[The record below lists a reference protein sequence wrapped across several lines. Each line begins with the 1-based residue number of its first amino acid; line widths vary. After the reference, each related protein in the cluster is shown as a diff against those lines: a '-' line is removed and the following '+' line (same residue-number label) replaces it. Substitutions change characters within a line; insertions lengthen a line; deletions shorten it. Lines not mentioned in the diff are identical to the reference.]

1 MQFLLFVT
9 ASIGAAQDSST
20 DNASMVPS
28 MSLTQFQTVLQTFL
42 DDELAVVVD
51 GLASASDGFD
61 LADEGYMTSVD
72 DESNDEL
79 NATVLSTEFM
89 LDNMLK
95 NRVSFVETDSNGQR
109 RRVLKNH
116 HHRHSNHKHSKS
128 DKSAQTPEAPHKRG
142 RFVDVDPSSIP
153 VEVNA
158 TWDGIISHAW
168 DMAKLSAKPA
178 KGPSKV
184 RVSERRSR
192 TSSADSSD
200 SDESMDNL
208 FEDSDELVLNWS
220 DETETLFLI
229 CHSSQQEL
237 DGNSH
242 LKEILTAAG
251 KDVNVL
257 DTNESFEVVHS
268 SPLLT
273 CIILSM
279 PPTHAWNI
287 AQRGST
293 RADNTSIHIAP
304 WVDVMKISPE
314 VFDQIVT
321 VDERVTNDSS
331 SEHSKERGLRN
342 FRRVQDNFTEILD
355 DKDSLFWV
363 AKSDSN
369 ASSME
374 KKYIVFSLFSSSTLE
389 DANNVIQ
396 SLVEMATVGQRRRRT
411 TSEDVYES
419 DLSISD
425 AFSISGARVNGSS
438 KLASSSVH
446 HWSRLLQSGLESENG
461 CSELFENTSIQPSLV
476 KSSYEFLL
484 SPDDTMSSTLFTA
497 CVASAVAG
505 IAVNARVLNV
515 GIVPKEVEL
524 DNHKAQWV
532 LQGSMVKAD
541 DSTSWRL
548 PFFDAG
554 LKGQGQIVS
563 VSDTGLDTENCYF
576 KDARGNG
583 NIFTKWD
590 TSRRKVVRYD
600 VSPRG
605 GDSSDAYKGHGSHV
619 VGTLTGRNIRGK
631 MGNGDDPKEGMAPA
645 AKVHFFDIG
654 LGSVSYLSYRLI
666 AQSVVSNTL
675 FYKCTIFTGML
686 SMILAKL
693 GLIHFTKMAEIGEQK
708 WHLVAGV
715 LGIERRM
722 IGCAGFMIN

>member
-1 MQFLLFVT
+1 MHFLLLAT
-9 ASIGAAQDSST
+9 ASFGSAQDSST
-20 DNASMVPS
+20 ANAPSVPS
-28 MSLTQFQTVLQTFL
+28 MSLTQFQTVLRTFL

-51 GLASASDGFD
+51 GLASAGNGFH
-61 LADEGYMTSVD
+61 LVDEGYITAD
-72 DESNDEL
+72 DDKSNIEL
-79 NATVLSTEFM
+79 NDVISDTESM

-95 NRVSFVETDSNGQR
+95 NRISSVETDSSGQR

-116 HHRHSNHKHSKS
+116 HHRHHNHKNSKS
-128 DKSAQTPEAPHKRG
+128 DKSAPTPDAPHQRG
-142 RFVDVDPSSIP
+142 RFIDIDPSSIP

-168 DMAKLSAKPA
+168 DMAKLAAKPD

-184 RVSERRSR
+184 HRSEKRSR
-192 TSSADSSD
+192 GSSADSID
-200 SDESMDNL
+200 AGESMESL
-208 FEDSDELVLNWS
+208 FDDSDELVLDWS

-237 DGNSH
+237 DGNNH

-251 KDVNVL
+251 KDLNVL
-257 DTNESFEVVHS
+257 DTTESFEVVHS

-293 RADNTSIHIAP
+293 GDDNSSIHVAP

-321 VDERVTNDSS
+321 IDESATNDSIE
-331 SEHSKERGLRN
+331 EHSRERGLRN
-342 FRRVQDNFTEILD
+342 FRRVLENSTEVMD
-355 DKDSLFWV
+355 DEESLFWV
-363 AKSDSN
+363 TNPDSN
-369 ASSME
+369 VNSME
-374 KKYIVFSLFSSSTLE
+374 NKYIVFSLSSPSTLD
-389 DANNVIQ
+389 DAHDVVQ
-396 SLVEMATVGQRRRRT
+396 SLVEMATVGQRKRRM
-411 TSEDVYES
+411 SS
-419 DLSISD
+419 NGLQKNDLSISD
-425 AFSISGARVNGSS
+425 AFSITGATVNRGK
-438 KLASSSVH
+438 KLPSSSVH
-446 HWSRLLQSGLESENG
+446 HWSRLLQSGLESDTG
-461 CSELFENTSIQPSLV
+461 CSALFESISLQASLV

-484 SPDDTMSSTLFTA
+484 IPDETMSSTLFTA

-505 IAVNARVLNV
+505 LAVNARVLNV
-515 GIVPKEVEL
+515 GIVPKQVEL

-532 LQGSMVKAD
+532 LQGSMFKDD

-563 VSDTGLDTENCYF
+563 VSDTGLDTDNCYF

-645 AKVHFFDIG
+645 SKVHFFDIG
-654 LGSVSYLSYRLI
+654 LG
-666 AQSVVSNTL
+666 
-675 FYKCTIFTGML
+675 
-686 SMILAKL
+686 
-693 GLIHFTKMAEIGEQK
+693 
-708 WHLVAGV
+708 
-715 LGIERRM
+715 
-722 IGCAGFMIN
+722 